1 LILAERLLAIHEA
14 LDRAGVEH
22 AFGGAIAL
30 AYWTEEPRGTRD
42 IDINIFVAPED
53 CETVLS
59 RLPVGVSYDERTIA
73 TIIRD
78 GQARLLWGD
87 TPVDLFFSSLPIHDE
102 AARHRQVVVFEGEEI
117 PVLGPL
123 ELALFK
129 AMFDRTRDW
138 GDIEEMLAARSLDP
152 DALRKLI
159 GDHVD
164 DDDLRFVRL
173 DEALTRTRQLADGD
187 TPGGADG

>member
-1 LILAERLLAIHEA
+1 LILAERLLAIHDA

-22 AFGGAIAL
+22 AFGGALDL
-30 AYWTEEPRGTRD
+30 AYWNEEPRGTRD

-53 CETVLS
+53 CEAVLS
-59 RLPVGVSYDERTIA
+59 RLPPGVSYDERTIA

-78 GQARLLWGD
+78 GQARLLWGE

-102 AARHRQVVVFEGEEI
+102 AARHSEIVVFESEEI
-117 PVLGPL
+117 PILGPL

-138 GDIEEMLAARSLDP
+138 GDIEEMLAARSFAP

-159 GDHVD
+159 GDHVGD
-164 DDDLRFVRL
+164 DDPRFARL
-173 DEALTRTRQLADGD
+173 DEALTRTRRLDGD
-187 TPGGADG
+187 PPGGGNA

>member
-1 LILAERLLAIHEA
+1 MNLAERLLAIHEA

-42 IDINIFVAPED
+42 IDINVFSSPED
-53 CETVLS
+53 CEAVLAE
-59 RLPVGVSYDERTIA
+59 LPAGVAYDERTIA
-73 TIIRD
+73 TIIRE
-78 GQARLLWGD
+78 GQARLHWDG
-87 TPVDLFFSSLPIHDE
+87 TPVDLFFSGLPIHDQ
-102 AARHRQVVVFEGEEI
+102 AARHRRAVAFEGEEI

-138 GDIEEMLAARSLDP
+138 ADIEEMLAARSLEP
-152 DALRKLI
+152 DELRRLI
-159 GDHVD
+159 GDHAGAGD
-164 DDDLRFVRL
+164 ARLARL
-173 DEALTRTRQLADGD
+173 DEALARTRGPGD
-187 TPGGADG
+187 RETPPG